1 MATEHTGGEN
11 LTRSLELLWGTK
23 EEPSRGPKRALD
35 LEKIV
40 ATAVALADQSGL
52 SGLSMRRVAAELGIG
67 TMSLYRYVPGKGE
80 LIDLMVDQ
88 VNGPSE
94 DLDQYR
100 GMGWRPTMEFVA
112 ESSWDLYTGSP
123 WLIQVNQSRPL
134 LGPASLASTDF
145 AVGELTGLGLSGRE
159 KMGMLVAIDNYVMG
173 SARNHVLSHRA
184 AEDSGVSDEEFWA
197 AQHPFLE
204 HALETGNY
212 PDMGALEEDAFTM
225 EGKEAMLF
233 GLRPMLDGF
242 EALIAGRNGAR

>member
-1 MATEHTGGEN
+1 MATEHTGGAN

-40 ATAVALADQSGL
+40 ATAIALANESGL

-67 TMSLYRYVPGKGE
+67 TMSLYRYVPGKSE

-88 VNGPSE
+88 LNGPAE
-94 DLDQYR
+94 ELNQHR
-100 GMGWRPTMEFVA
+100 GMGWRPAMEFTA

-134 LGPASLASTDF
+134 LGPASLASTEF
-145 AVGELTGLGLSGRE
+145 AVGELAGLGLSDRE
-159 KMGMLVAIDNYVMG
+159 RMGMLVAIDNYVMG
-173 SARNHVLSHRA
+173 AARNHVLAHRA

-197 AQHPFLE
+197 AQYPFLV

-212 PDMGALEEDAFTM
+212 PAMAALGDDAFTM
-225 EGKEAMLF
+225 DGKEAMLF

-242 EALIAGRNGAR
+242 EALIASRGQAQ